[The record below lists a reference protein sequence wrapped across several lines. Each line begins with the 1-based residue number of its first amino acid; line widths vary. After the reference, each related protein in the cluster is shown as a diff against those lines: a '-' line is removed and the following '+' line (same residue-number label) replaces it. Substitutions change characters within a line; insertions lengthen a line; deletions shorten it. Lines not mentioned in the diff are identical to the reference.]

1 MTTPSVSPE
10 TGKAGELPFA
20 FVSSASGP
28 SRKDFIRTGPPD
40 STAVV
45 DTETARIIM
54 ESIRQNLES
63 LNVTISFSR
72 YGRNGQNIAIT
83 ILEKDTGKVVRE
95 IPPQEM
101 QRLSMKMEELV
112 GMIFN
117 DMA

>member
-1 MTTPSVSPE
+1 MMPLSVSAE
-10 TGKAGELPFA
+10 CGKAGELPVA
-20 FVSSASGP
+20 FVSPAGGLL
-28 SRKDFIRTGPPD
+28 RKDSNGTGLPASAPID
-40 STAVV
+40 TA
-45 DTETARIIM
+45 TARKIM
-54 ESIRQNLES
+54 ESIRQNMES

-72 YGRNGQNIAIT
+72 YGKNGQNIAIT

-117 DMA
+117 DRA